1 MWKCSSFDNI
11 CQARNKE
18 GITLGEFFI
27 NLLELVHT
35 KKQRFTKRKDIVL
48 AVSSKCRKS
57 KNITVLRLWVGK

>member
-27 NLLELVHT
+27 NLLKLVHT
-35 KKQRFTKRKDIVL
+35 KQQRFTKRKNVVL
-48 AVSSKCRKS
+48 ALSSKCHKS
-57 KNITVLRLWVGK
+57 KNVTVLPLFAA

>member
-18 GITLGEFFI
+18 GIALCKFFI

-35 KKQRFTKRKDIVL
+35 KKTKIHKKELHRGGSDFKM
-48 AVSSKCRKS
+48 S
-57 KNITVLRLWVGK
+57 